1 MAKNLQKYQINLLGL
16 KNKLHDFAFDLDQ
29 AFFALFEQKMFNTGT
44 CRAEVSIDKRENM
57 LETVF
62 KISGNIE
69 LVCDRSLD
77 TFDFALQTEQRIFF
91 QYGEKYEEMSEELI
105 MIPAGAETLDL
116 SQLLYELVAI
126 EVPMRKLHPRY
137 KSELENEDSEDE
149 IIFQSG
155 NEIEKSE
162 EKVDPRWQLLKNLKI
177 SDN

>member
-1 MAKNLQKYQINLLGL
+1 MAKDLQKYQINLVGL
-16 KNKLHDFAFDLDQ
+16 KNKLHDFVFDLDQ
-29 AFFALFEQKMFNTGT
+29 AFFAHFEQKMFNTGL
-44 CRAEVSIDKRENM
+44 CKAEVSIDKQENM
-57 LETVF
+57 LETLF

-77 TFDFALQTEQRIFF
+77 TFDYALQIEQRIFF
-91 QYGEKYEEMSEELI
+91 QYGEKYEELSEELI
-105 MIPAGAETLDL
+105 VIAADSETLDL

-137 KSELENEDSEDE
+137 KAELENEDAEDE

-155 NEIEKSE
+155 NEVKKSE
-162 EKVDPRWQLLKNLKI
+162 EEIDPRWQLLKNLKI

>member
-1 MAKNLQKYQINLLGL
+1 MAKDLQKYQINLVGL
-16 KNKLHDFAFDLDQ
+16 KNKLHDFVFDLDQ
-29 AFFALFEQKMFNTGT
+29 AFFAHFEQKMFNTGI
-44 CRAEVSIDKRENM
+44 CKAEISLDKRENM

-62 KISGNIE
+62 KISGSIE

-77 TFDFALQTEQRIFF
+77 IFDYVLQTEQRIFF

-105 MIPAGAETLDL
+105 EIPADSETLDL
-116 SQLLYELVAI
+116 SQLLYELVAV

-137 KSELENEDSEDE
+137 KAELENEAAEDE

-155 NEIEKSE
+155 NEVEKSE
-162 EKVDPRWQLLKNLKI
+162 ENVDPRWQLLKNLKI